1 MVRKEAPSGEEAW
14 ADGAGCN
21 AKEHGQIPLLPLCDV
36 HNIVLGPPSLKRD
49 SRSCVYI
56 YEFDY
61 VASYTIF
68 FKDMCKQSYA
78 YTSYNLTRFCMP
90 LQS

>member
-1 MVRKEAPSGEEAW
+1 MWCEKKHQVVRKHGQMEVGR
-14 ADGAGCN
+14 N
-21 AKEHGQIPLLPLCDV
+21 AEEHGQIPLLPLCDV

-61 VASYTIF
+61 VASYTVF

-78 YTSYNLTRFCMP
+78 YTS
-90 LQS
+90 